1 MPIIRSSESIEA
13 NKILDDWWKSKSNEE
28 IEPIH
33 REYKPTKIV
42 YLYSDKVWRKKRKR
56 ILLERGEICE
66 RCGNDGNILHH
77 IKPINLGGSNLDK
90 NIKVVCRQ
98 CHPIEHAELRKG
110 GIG

>member
-1 MPIIRSSESIEA
+1 M
-13 NKILDDWWKSKSNEE
+13 
-28 IEPIH
+28 
-33 REYKPTKIV
+33 REYRIIKISNGNEYV
-42 YLYSDKVWRKKRKR
+42 YYVEKRKR